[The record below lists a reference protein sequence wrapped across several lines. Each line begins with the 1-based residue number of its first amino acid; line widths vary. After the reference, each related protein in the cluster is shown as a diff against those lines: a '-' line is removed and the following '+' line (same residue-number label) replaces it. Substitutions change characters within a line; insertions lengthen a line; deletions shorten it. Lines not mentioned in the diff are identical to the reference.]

1 MPRGGAGLTV
11 VAVLFVALMTAACD
25 AGRSGIRSGTGDG
38 AGTSAPVDTTSTTA
52 TTVTSSS
59 TTETQP
65 GITPYPTTTV
75 VHWGNYHPAMSAVTS
90 KPEHPV
96 SEMAAT

>member
-65 GITPYPTTTV
+65 GITPYPTTNRRPLGQLPP
-75 VHWGNYHPAMSAVTS
+75 GNVGGHEQT
-90 KPEHPV
+90 
-96 SEMAAT
+96 